1 MANTAPHT
9 QLEQDRLLVI
19 YGEDP
24 REMTLKLLEA
34 AQLEKRIPQG
44 ALVGIKPNL
53 VVAKPANTGATTH
66 PEIVAALVEYLQAH
80 GHTNLLILEGAWVG
94 DSTRKAFQ
102 LCGYQE
108 ISRRYGVPLLDT
120 KGDATTPRSYGGIT
134 MEVCQK
140 ALEVDYL
147 INLPVLKGH
156 CQTLVTGALKN
167 LKGLISDREKRHFHT
182 LRLHKPIAYLNKIL
196 HTDFILGDGIC
207 GDLDYEEGGNPV
219 PMHRMFCG
227 LDPVLVDSYIA
238 SCMGYQP
245 RSFEDIALAEE
256 LGVGRCL
263 AGPGQVVEL
272 NRDTSAA
279 KPSPGGKVA
288 RLAGYAAP
296 KESCSACYANLI
308 QALARL
314 DQEGLLEKLRDCP
327 VCIGQGYQ
335 GQPGRLGVG
344 RCTAAMD
351 ASQPGCPPTTMQMLE
366 FLRSQLA

>member
-1 MANTAPHT
+1 MTEGKQGENRGLRRDQVLVVYGQDPKEMTKLLPET
-9 QLEQDRLLVI
+9 VQLENH
-19 YGEDP
+19 
-24 REMTLKLLEA
+24 
-34 AQLEKRIPQG
+34 IPQG

-53 VVAKPANTGATTH
+53 VVAKPASTGATTH

-80 GHTNLLILEGAWVG
+80 GRNNLLILEGAWVG
-94 DSTRKAFQ
+94 DSTKKAFQ
-102 LCGYQE
+102 VCGYE
-108 ISRRYGVPLLDT
+108 ELSRRYGVPLFDT
-120 KGDATTPRSYGGIT
+120 KGDKTQLLNYGGIS

-167 LKGLISDREKRHFHT
+167 LKGCISDREKRHFHT
-182 LRLHKPIAYLNKIL
+182 LGLHRPIACLNKLL

-238 SCMGYQP
+238 SCMGYEP
-245 RSFEDIALAEE
+245 RSIEYIALAEQM
-256 LGVGRCL
+256 GVGHCL
-263 AGPGQVVEL
+263 SQPGQVVEL
-272 NRDTSAA
+272 NQDNSVA

-288 RLAGYAAP
+288 RLAKYAAP

-314 DQEGLLEKLRDCP
+314 DQEGP

-335 GQPGRLGVG
+335 GQPGKLGVG
-344 RCTAAMD
+344 RCTAAME
-351 ASQPGCPPTTMQMLE
+351 ASQPGCPPTTMQMLA
-366 FLRSQLA
+366 FLRKQLS